1 MTREDSIR
9 LRTWVTDDGRYLTI
23 GEITEDHL
31 RAIGAMLRREMTPG
45 YDQTN
50 GREMVRRFMAKQETM
65 LDYTVDLELDE
76 YRSAW
81 LQLIDEELARRQ
93 VGSP

>member
-9 LRTWVTDDGRYLTI
+9 LRTWVTDDGSYLTV

-31 RAIGAMLRREMTPG
+31 RAIAGMLRHEMTPG
-45 YDQTN
+45 YDETN

-65 LDYTVDLELDE
+65 LDYTIDLELDE

>member
-9 LRTWVTDDGRYLTI
+9 LRTWVTDDGRYLTV

-31 RAIGAMLRREMTPG
+31 RAIAGMLRREMTTG
-45 YDQTN
+45 YDETN
-50 GREMVRRFMAKQETM
+50 GREMVRRFMEKQETM

-81 LQLIDEELARRQ
+81 LQIVDDELARRKD
-93 VGSP
+93 VGP